1 MSGETTLLLNGTH
14 TASIHTRRVCCK
26 KSRQCI
32 LSTHDE
38 KGKWIYKNSFRY
50 SDTCTLKWPVAQ
62 LIMRLNMNQE
72 TAGSKNDWL
81 GNRLIIPMS
90 LVKHNKTTLSTDTRK
105 TLLQPKEEIINQRRH
120 SL

>member
-1 MSGETTLLLNGTH
+1 MAHILRPSIRGEFAVKKVDSVFCQITTREGN
-14 TASIHTRRVCCK
+14 
-26 KSRQCI
+26 
-32 LSTHDE
+32 
-38 KGKWIYKNSFRY
+38 WIYRNFFSY
-50 SDTCTLKWPVAQ
+50 SDTFTLKWPVAQ
-62 LIMRLNMNQE
+62 LIMRLSMNQE

-105 TLLQPKEEIINQRRH
+105 TLLQPKEKIINQRRH